1 MKLNVNLNDEVTRR
15 FQAIKQNSGFT
26 VNTSVVN
33 MLICKEYQRIERSK
47 VCKVFLPRDV
57 YRLVEQAA
65 EKRGQT
71 IYEYVQEITED
82 LLKQKPA
89 S

>member
-1 MKLNVNLNDEVTRR
+1 MKLNVTLNEEQTKL
-15 FQAIKQNSGFT
+15 FQTIKEHLGVVSSR
-26 VNTSVVN
+26 SVVTW
-33 MLICKEYQRIERSK
+33 LIGKEYQRIERTK
-47 VCKVFLPRDV
+47 VRKVFLPNEV

-82 LLKQKPA
+82 LLKQKQT